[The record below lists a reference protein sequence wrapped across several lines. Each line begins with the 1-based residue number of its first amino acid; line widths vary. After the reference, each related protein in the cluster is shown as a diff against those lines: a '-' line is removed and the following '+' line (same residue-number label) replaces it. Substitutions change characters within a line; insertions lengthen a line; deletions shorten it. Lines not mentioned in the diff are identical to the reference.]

1 MDIRQLHYF
10 LVLCEEMN
18 YTRAA
23 QRLFLSRQALRQ
35 SISALEAELC
45 GPLFLSAHHKLT
57 LTDRGMSLQRHATPV
72 VEQFQQMQAALRA
85 EIQSAQP
92 VHIGISVAL
101 VPDYLPGLETQLDKF
116 RQQYPHVEM
125 RFRLLDNDAVAD
137 AVEQGEL
144 DAGLVIDLGCAAPVL
159 ARTTLRADPA
169 CLLVPR
175 GHPFWDRE
183 SIPLADLRGQR
194 VLLPSLR
201 QDLFS
206 PLWDACARE
215 GFAPNAEIG
224 PSFYQAYYLVQEQ
237 LCTCLTRYEPGARRE
252 LDRVRD
258 VLLEDLPP
266 LCVSMVQRR
275 DHNSAYLDLLRGYL
289 MEVIGGAASLP
300 PRRGRPAKPFY
311 NFPVLSSAA
320 PKAAP
325 QHPAPG
331 TQLPFA
337 GGNNFRELGGYEAD
351 EGKHVKW
358 GQIYRGIPTGLL
370 TGAADRKLLDS
381 LGLRLIL
388 DLRSESEAAEQ
399 PDYVP
404 DGARLVRICGLC
416 HPDGSEISFSP
427 GDIEKL
433 LKSKKDE
440 EHNLADAMYEQ
451 MLFRNKA
458 YKELFRALEAG
469 ETPILFH
476 CSGGKDRTG
485 VAAMLILLALGASD
499 ETICQ
504 DFVRTNVCRR
514 PELEKIWAAHAEEI
528 EAHPEQK
535 QFYQGIAGVHPE
547 SAPFVLDTIRKK
559 YGTTDAYLEAEYGLT
574 PYAKISDPDRF
585 MMMNYYK
592 SGDRD
597 IYFVVNSSIERS
609 MQTRLEFPAEVAA
622 KQAWVWDAETGV
634 RHMLDVQDG
643 TLELCLTPAEA
654 KFIVFEKDRGGQMLP
669 APAPRSANPIALNG
683 IWDVRATHHVDK
695 STREFSLTDLVDL
708 HSLPF
713 PWLQSFAGTI
723 EYTRTVDVEDPA
735 AYHTLD
741 AGLTHNGITELFVNG
756 EPAGV
761 RWYGARTF
769 DVAGKLRKGTNV
781 LTIRVTT
788 VLTNYAKARAA
799 DTPTA
804 ARWEWAQRLNKEL
817 GLRGPVTLY

>member
-10 LVLCEEMN
+10 LVLCDEMN
-18 YTRAA
+18 YSRAA

-35 SISALEAELC
+35 SITALEAELC

-57 LTDRGMSLQRHATPV
+57 LTDRGISLQRHAAPV

-92 VHIGISVAL
+92 VCIGISVSL

-125 RFRLLDNDAVAD
+125 RFRMMDNDAVAD
-137 AVEQGEL
+137 EVEQGEL

-175 GHPFWDRE
+175 GHPFWEKE

-206 PLWDACARE
+206 PLWSACARA

-266 LCVSMVQRR
+266 LCVSLVQRR
-275 DHNSAYLDLLRGYL
+275 DTSSAYIDLLRSYL
-289 MEVIGGAASLP
+289 MEVLGASASLP

-320 PKAAP
+320 AKPAP
-325 QHPAPG
+325 AHPAPG
-331 TQLPFA
+331 TQLAFA

-358 GQIYRGIPTGLL
+358 GQIWRGIPTGAL
-370 TGAADRKLLDS
+370 TGEADRRLLDS

-388 DLRSESEAAEQ
+388 DLRSSGEAKKE

-404 DGARLVRICGLC
+404 DGARLVQICGLC
-416 HPDGSEISFSP
+416 AEDGAEIAFAP

-433 LKSKKDE
+433 MQTAE
-440 EHNLADAMYEQ
+440 EGESISQRLYRR
-451 MLFRNKA
+451 MLTGNKA
-458 YKELFRALEAG
+458 FKELFRALEAG

-476 CSGGKDRTG
+476 CSAGKDRTG

-499 ETICQ
+499 EVICA
-504 DFVRTNVCRR
+504 DFEQTNACRKA
-514 PELEKIWAAHAEEI
+514 EIDAVLAEHAAEI
-528 EAHPEQK
+528 AADPACRMR
-535 QFYQGIAGVHPE
+535 YYAMAGVDPAA
-547 SAPFVLDTIRKK
+547 APFVLDTIRRKF
-559 YGTTDAYLEAEYGLT
+559 GSAENYLETEYGLT
-574 PYAKISDPDRF
+574 PA
-585 MMMNYYK
+585 
-592 SGDRD
+592 
-597 IYFVVNSSIERS
+597 
-609 MQTRLEFPAEVAA
+609 RLM
-622 KQAWVWDAETGV
+622 
-634 RHMLDVQDG
+634 RLRRMY
-643 TLELCLTPAEA
+643 LE
-654 KFIVFEKDRGGQMLP
+654 
-669 APAPRSANPIALNG
+669 
-683 IWDVRATHHVDK
+683 
-695 STREFSLTDLVDL
+695 
-708 HSLPF
+708 
-713 PWLQSFAGTI
+713 
-723 EYTRTVDVEDPA
+723 
-735 AYHTLD
+735 
-741 AGLTHNGITELFVNG
+741 
-756 EPAGV
+756 
-761 RWYGARTF
+761 
-769 DVAGKLRKGTNV
+769 
-781 LTIRVTT
+781 
-788 VLTNYAKARAA
+788 
-799 DTPTA
+799 
-804 ARWEWAQRLNKEL
+804 
-817 GLRGPVTLY
+817 

>member
-206 PLWDACARE
+206 PLWSACARA

-258 VLLEDLPP
+258 VLLEDMPP
-266 LCVSMVQRR
+266 LCVSLVQRR
-275 DHNSAYLDLLRGYL
+275 DTSSAYIDLLRSYL
-289 MEVIGGAASLP
+289 LEVLGSTASLP

-311 NFPVLSSAA
+311 TAPVLSSAA
-320 PKAAP
+320 AKATP
-325 QHPAPG
+325 EHPAPG

-337 GGNNFRELGGYEAD
+337 GGNNFRELGGYRAD
-351 EGKHVKW
+351 EGKTVKW
-358 GQIYRGIPTGLL
+358 GQIYRGFPTGRL
-370 TGAADRKLLDS
+370 TTEADRARLDG

-388 DLRSESEAAEQ
+388 DLRSSAEAAKL

-404 DGARLVRICGLC
+404 DGARLVQICGLR
-416 HPDGSEISFSP
+416 DATGQEIDFSP
-427 GDIEKL
+427 NDIQRL
-433 LKSKKDE
+433 VQSAPAGT
-440 EHNLADAMYEQ
+440 NLTQMIYRQ
-451 MLFRNKA
+451 MLTGNKA
-458 YKELFRALEAG
+458 FKELFRALEAG

-476 CSGGKDRTG
+476 CSAGKDRTG

-499 ETICQ
+499 ETICA
-504 DFVRTNVCRR
+504 DFVQTNVCRKA
-514 PELEKIWAAHAEEI
+514 EIDALLAGHAEEI
-528 EAHPEQK
+528 AADPSKRMRFCTQ
-535 QFYQGIAGVHPE
+535 AGVDPGAAPYVLQVIRE
-547 SAPFVLDTIRKK
+547 ACGSAEE
-559 YGTTDAYLEAEYGLT
+559 YLAREYGLT
-574 PYAKISDPDRF
+574 PARR
-585 MMMNYYK
+585 M
-592 SGDRD
+592 
-597 IYFVVNSSIERS
+597 
-609 MQTRLEFPAEVAA
+609 RL
-622 KQAWVWDAETGV
+622 
-634 RHMLDVQDG
+634 RRMY
-643 TLELCLTPAEA
+643 LE
-654 KFIVFEKDRGGQMLP
+654 
-669 APAPRSANPIALNG
+669 
-683 IWDVRATHHVDK
+683 
-695 STREFSLTDLVDL
+695 
-708 HSLPF
+708 
-713 PWLQSFAGTI
+713 
-723 EYTRTVDVEDPA
+723 
-735 AYHTLD
+735 
-741 AGLTHNGITELFVNG
+741 
-756 EPAGV
+756 
-761 RWYGARTF
+761 
-769 DVAGKLRKGTNV
+769 
-781 LTIRVTT
+781 
-788 VLTNYAKARAA
+788 
-799 DTPTA
+799 
-804 ARWEWAQRLNKEL
+804 
-817 GLRGPVTLY
+817 

>member
-10 LVLCEEMN
+10 LVLCDEMN
-18 YTRAA
+18 YSRAA

-35 SISALEAELC
+35 SITALEAELC

-57 LTDRGMSLQRHATPV
+57 LTDRGISLQRHAAPV

-92 VHIGISVAL
+92 VRIGISVSL

-125 RFRLLDNDAVAD
+125 RFRMMDNDAVAD
-137 AVEQGEL
+137 EVEQGEL

-175 GHPFWDRE
+175 GHPFWEKE

-206 PLWDACARE
+206 PLWSACARA

-266 LCVSMVQRR
+266 LCVSLVQRR
-275 DHNSAYLDLLRGYL
+275 DTSSAYIDLLRSYL
-289 MEVIGGAASLP
+289 MEVLGASASLP

-320 PKAAP
+320 AKSAP
-325 QHPAPG
+325 AHPAPG
-331 TQLPFA
+331 TQLAFA

-358 GQIYRGIPTGLL
+358 GQIYRGIPTGKL
-370 TGAADRKLLDS
+370 TGEADRKLLDS

-388 DLRSESEAAEQ
+388 DLRSSAEAKKE

-404 DGARLVRICGLC
+404 DGARLVQICGLC
-416 HPDGSEISFSP
+416 AEDGAEIDFSP
-427 GDIEKL
+427 KDIEKL
-433 LKSKKDE
+433 IGTAPQEDPVRR
-440 EHNLADAMYEQ
+440 MYRR
-451 MLFRNKA
+451 MLTGNKA
-458 YKELFRALEAG
+458 FRELFRALEAG

-476 CSGGKDRTG
+476 CTSGKDRTG

-499 ETICQ
+499 EVICA
-504 DFVRTNVCRR
+504 DFEQTNACRKA
-514 PELEKIWAAHAEEI
+514 EIDAVLAEHAAEI
-528 EAHPEQK
+528 AADPACRMR
-535 QFYQGIAGVHPE
+535 YYAMAGVDPAA
-547 SAPFVLDTIRKK
+547 APFVLDTIRRKF
-559 YGTTDAYLEAEYGLT
+559 GSAENYLETEYGLT
-574 PYAKISDPDRF
+574 PA
-585 MMMNYYK
+585 
-592 SGDRD
+592 
-597 IYFVVNSSIERS
+597 
-609 MQTRLEFPAEVAA
+609 RLM
-622 KQAWVWDAETGV
+622 
-634 RHMLDVQDG
+634 RLRRMY
-643 TLELCLTPAEA
+643 LE
-654 KFIVFEKDRGGQMLP
+654 
-669 APAPRSANPIALNG
+669 
-683 IWDVRATHHVDK
+683 
-695 STREFSLTDLVDL
+695 
-708 HSLPF
+708 
-713 PWLQSFAGTI
+713 
-723 EYTRTVDVEDPA
+723 
-735 AYHTLD
+735 
-741 AGLTHNGITELFVNG
+741 
-756 EPAGV
+756 
-761 RWYGARTF
+761 
-769 DVAGKLRKGTNV
+769 
-781 LTIRVTT
+781 
-788 VLTNYAKARAA
+788 
-799 DTPTA
+799 
-804 ARWEWAQRLNKEL
+804 
-817 GLRGPVTLY
+817 

>member
-10 LVLCEEMN
+10 LVLCDEMN
-18 YTRAA
+18 YSRAA

-35 SISALEAELC
+35 SITALEAELC

-57 LTDRGMSLQRHATPV
+57 LTDRGISLQRHAAPV

-92 VHIGISVAL
+92 VCIGISVSL

-125 RFRLLDNDAVAD
+125 RFRMMDNDAVAD
-137 AVEQGEL
+137 DVEQGEL

-175 GHPFWDRE
+175 GHPFWEKE

-206 PLWDACARE
+206 PLWSACARA

-266 LCVSMVQRR
+266 LCVSLVQRR
-275 DHNSAYLDLLRGYL
+275 DTSSAYIDLLRSYL
-289 MEVIGGAASLP
+289 MEVLGASASLP

-320 PKAAP
+320 AKPAP
-325 QHPAPG
+325 AHPAPG
-331 TQLPFA
+331 TQLAFA
-337 GGNNFRELGGYEAD
+337 GGNNFRELGGYLAD

-358 GQIYRGIPTGLL
+358 GQIYRGIPTGKL
-370 TGAADRKLLDS
+370 TGEADRRLLDS

-388 DLRSESEAAEQ
+388 DLRSSGEAKKE

-404 DGARLVRICGLC
+404 DGARLVQICGLC
-416 HPDGSEISFSP
+416 AEDGAEIAFAP

-433 LKSKKDE
+433 MQTAE
-440 EHNLADAMYEQ
+440 EGESISQRLYRR
-451 MLFRNKA
+451 MLTGNKA
-458 YKELFRALEAG
+458 FKELFRALEAG

-476 CSGGKDRTG
+476 CSAGKDRTG

-499 ETICQ
+499 EVICA
-504 DFVRTNVCRR
+504 DFEQTNACRKA
-514 PELEKIWAAHAEEI
+514 EIDAVLAEHAAEI
-528 EAHPEQK
+528 AADPACRMR
-535 QFYQGIAGVHPE
+535 YYAMAGVDPAA
-547 SAPFVLDTIRKK
+547 APFVLDTIRREF
-559 YGTTDAYLEAEYGLT
+559 GSAENYLETEYGLT
-574 PYAKISDPDRF
+574 PA
-585 MMMNYYK
+585 
-592 SGDRD
+592 
-597 IYFVVNSSIERS
+597 
-609 MQTRLEFPAEVAA
+609 RLM
-622 KQAWVWDAETGV
+622 
-634 RHMLDVQDG
+634 RLRRMY
-643 TLELCLTPAEA
+643 LE
-654 KFIVFEKDRGGQMLP
+654 
-669 APAPRSANPIALNG
+669 
-683 IWDVRATHHVDK
+683 
-695 STREFSLTDLVDL
+695 
-708 HSLPF
+708 
-713 PWLQSFAGTI
+713 
-723 EYTRTVDVEDPA
+723 
-735 AYHTLD
+735 
-741 AGLTHNGITELFVNG
+741 
-756 EPAGV
+756 
-761 RWYGARTF
+761 
-769 DVAGKLRKGTNV
+769 
-781 LTIRVTT
+781 
-788 VLTNYAKARAA
+788 
-799 DTPTA
+799 
-804 ARWEWAQRLNKEL
+804 
-817 GLRGPVTLY
+817 

>member
-57 LTDRGMSLQRHATPV
+57 LTDRGMSLQRHAAPV

-92 VHIGISVAL
+92 VRIGISVAL

-125 RFRLLDNDAVAD
+125 RFRMMDNDAVAD
-137 AVEQGEL
+137 EVEQGEL

-175 GHPFWDRE
+175 GHPFWEKE

-206 PLWDACARE
+206 PLWSACARA

-266 LCVSMVQRR
+266 LCVSLVQRR
-275 DHNSAYLDLLRGYL
+275 DTSSAYIDLLRSYL
-289 MEVIGGAASLP
+289 MEVLGASASLP

-320 PKAAP
+320 AKPAP
-325 QHPAPG
+325 AHPAPG
-331 TQLPFA
+331 TQLAFA
-337 GGNNFRELGGYEAD
+337 GGNNFRELGGYLAD
-351 EGKHVKW
+351 EGKHVRW
-358 GQIYRGIPTGLL
+358 GQIYRGIPTGKL
-370 TGAADRKLLDS
+370 TGEADRRLLDS

-388 DLRSESEAAEQ
+388 DLRSSGEAKKE

-404 DGARLVRICGLC
+404 DGARLVQICGLC
-416 HPDGSEISFSP
+416 AEDGAEIAFAP

-433 LKSKKDE
+433 MQTAE
-440 EHNLADAMYEQ
+440 EGESISQRLYRR
-451 MLFRNKA
+451 MLTGNKA
-458 YKELFRALEAG
+458 FKELFRALEAG

-476 CSGGKDRTG
+476 CSAGKDRTG

-499 ETICQ
+499 EVICA
-504 DFVRTNVCRR
+504 DFEQTNACRKAEIDAVLAEHAAEIAADPACRVRYY
-514 PELEKIWAAHAEEI
+514 AM
-528 EAHPEQK
+528 
-535 QFYQGIAGVHPE
+535 AGVDPAA
-547 SAPFVLDTIRKK
+547 APFVLDTIRRKF
-559 YGTTDAYLEAEYGLT
+559 GSAENYLETEYGLT
-574 PYAKISDPDRF
+574 PA
-585 MMMNYYK
+585 
-592 SGDRD
+592 
-597 IYFVVNSSIERS
+597 
-609 MQTRLEFPAEVAA
+609 RLM
-622 KQAWVWDAETGV
+622 
-634 RHMLDVQDG
+634 RLRRMY
-643 TLELCLTPAEA
+643 LE
-654 KFIVFEKDRGGQMLP
+654 
-669 APAPRSANPIALNG
+669 
-683 IWDVRATHHVDK
+683 
-695 STREFSLTDLVDL
+695 
-708 HSLPF
+708 
-713 PWLQSFAGTI
+713 
-723 EYTRTVDVEDPA
+723 
-735 AYHTLD
+735 
-741 AGLTHNGITELFVNG
+741 
-756 EPAGV
+756 
-761 RWYGARTF
+761 
-769 DVAGKLRKGTNV
+769 
-781 LTIRVTT
+781 
-788 VLTNYAKARAA
+788 
-799 DTPTA
+799 
-804 ARWEWAQRLNKEL
+804 
-817 GLRGPVTLY
+817 